1 MATGSVRERLQGARR
16 RRQVGCR
23 GRQAHLGDARRG
35 LALAYAWSGRQDE
48 AIELLDRL
56 RGEDRAVADEKLRAV
71 RATAKIAALQGW
83 LDAVRLA
90 AERRVQ

>member
-1 MATGSVRERLQGARR
+1 M
-16 RRQVGCR
+16 
-23 GRQAHLGDARRG
+23 
-35 LALAYAWSGRQDE
+35 
-48 AIELLDRL
+48 AIELLDLL

-71 RATAKIAALQGW
+71 RATAKITALQGW